1 MSSMTSIMGVAKTGL
16 TAAQAAIAVTSENI
30 TNVNTAGYSRRTVS
44 FAEAYVDDS
53 VRGQVGSGVWAN
65 EVQRNFSQYIEN
77 QYYDQASLRDRW
89 ESLYTNLSN
98 TESLFNESSGYGL
111 SKTLSNFFKSWEDLV
126 QSTDNASSR
135 GNVIENSQTLISTLR
150 ELNEDIITQQQ
161 QAEAAII
168 QQVSEVN
175 DLLKQISEL
184 NKKISNTLADT
195 NALQD
200 TRAQLVRELSGYM
213 DINYID
219 NGRGD
224 ITITTQS
231 GQALVD
237 GFNYYS
243 ISYDAPQATAD
254 IKSTSSFDGQVY
266 FSGSDNQEYTLEVV
280 QGGSVT
286 SGTGAALFRVSV
298 DGGRT
303 WLKDDDGNELHVSA
317 RNEDTA
323 AEVGALS
330 IWFGTSSDSDVAPT
344 TNLSV
349 GDKFCIVPTRAL
361 YWNENTSIKENI
373 TPYTDSSGVLDSSR
387 LTGGTLSALCTYKN
401 DYLGAYR
408 EKLDAVAETV
418 VWEVNRLHSQ
428 GAGLENIT
436 DVYGTYSAKHDDM
449 ALGSNSAGL
458 AFGDKLTAGSAF
470 MYVYNSTTGLQ
481 ITTGLQSNGGALDFG
496 GGANFDPSVH
506 TLEDVRDAINN
517 TYGTYMTASIVN
529 HQLTISA
536 NDGYSFNMG
545 TDSTGLYAALGLNT
559 YFTGSS
565 CSDIGLNTAVT
576 TDTDR
581 LCAGHVN
588 SAGQA
593 NQGDGTTATAI
604 SDLLDKKVTIN
615 TLREGTVSE
624 TLSSFYSGLVSQ
636 VGADTAQS
644 KYKYTYTEALA
655 SDLDDQQQAISGVN
669 IDEEMTNLIKY
680 QHAYTA
686 AAKLI
691 TTADEMMQVLLS
703 LKS

>member
-1 MSSMTSIMGVAKTGL
+1 MSTMTSVLSVAKTGL
-16 TAAQAAIAVTSENI
+16 TAAQAAIAVTGENI

-44 FAEAYVDDS
+44 FAEAYVVDGAY
-53 VRGQVGSGVWAN
+53 GQVGSGVWAN
-65 EVQRNFSQYIEN
+65 EVQRNFNQYIEN
-77 QYYDQASLRDRW
+77 QYYNQATLRDRW
-89 ESLYTNLSN
+89 ANLYTNLSN
-98 TESLFNESSGYGL
+98 TESLFNESAGYGL
-111 SKTLSNFFKSWEDLV
+111 SKTLSSFFKSWTDLV
-126 QSTDNASSR
+126 QSTDSASSR
-135 GNVIENSQTLISTLR
+135 GSVIESSQTLISTLR
-150 ELNEDIITQQQ
+150 ELNKDLITQQQ

-175 DLLKQISEL
+175 DLLKQVAAL
-184 NKKISNTLADT
+184 NKQISNTAADT

-200 TRAQLVRELSGYM
+200 TRAQLVRNLAGYM

-219 NGRGD
+219 NGGGS

-237 GFNYYS
+237 GFNYYT
-243 ISYDAPQATAD
+243 ISYDAPQAISD
-254 IKSTSSFDGQVY
+254 LKSTSSFDGQVY
-266 FSGSDNQEYTLEVV
+266 YAGSDNLEYTLEVM
-280 QGGSVT
+280 QAGGVT
-286 SGTGAALFRVSV
+286 SGTSAAKFRVSV

-303 WLKDDDGNELHVSA
+303 WLKGDDGKDLLISA
-317 RNEDTA
+317 RTEDTA
-323 AEVGALS
+323 AQVGELS
-330 IWFGTSSDSDVAPT
+330 IWFGTSGNPEIAPT
-344 TNLSV
+344 TSLTV
-349 GDKFCIVPTRAL
+349 GDKFTIVPTRAL

-387 LTGGTLSALCTYKN
+387 LTGGTLSALCSYKN

-408 EKLDAVAETV
+408 EKLDAIAETV
-418 VWEVNRLHSQ
+418 IWEVNRLHSQ
-428 GAGLENIT
+428 GAGLENISEI
-436 DVYGTYSAKHDDM
+436 YGTYAVKHDNM

-458 AFGDKLTAGSAF
+458 AFGGKLTAGSAF
-470 MYVYNSTTGLQ
+470 MYVYNNSTGLQ
-481 ITTGLQSNGGALDFG
+481 VTGGALDFG

-506 TLEDVRDAINN
+506 TLEDVRDAIN
-517 TYGTYMTASIVN
+517 TTHGAYLTASIVN
-529 HQLTISA
+529 HQLTITA

-559 YFTGSS
+559 YFTGTK
-565 CSDIGLNTAVT
+565 CSDIGINNAVT
-576 TDTDR
+576 ADLDR

-593 NQGDGTTATAI
+593 NEGDGTTATAI
-604 SDLLDKKVTIN
+604 AELLTRKVSIS
-615 TLREGTVSE
+615 TLRGGTVTE
-624 TLSSFYSGLVSQ
+624 TISGFYSGLVSQ
-636 VGADTAQS
+636 VGGDTAQA
-644 KYKYTYTEALA
+644 KYKYSYTEALS

-691 TTADEMMQVLLS
+691 TTADQMMQVLLS